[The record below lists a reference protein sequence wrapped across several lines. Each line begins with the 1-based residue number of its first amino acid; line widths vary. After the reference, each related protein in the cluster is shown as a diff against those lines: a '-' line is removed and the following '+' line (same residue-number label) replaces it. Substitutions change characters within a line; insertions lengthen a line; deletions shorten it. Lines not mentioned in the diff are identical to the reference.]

1 MDSKIIINI
10 KSSKQKRVLKS
21 QKQTTLHLV
30 LLPCPFGP
38 FESGCATG
46 AGKTFDMSQLAR
58 VKHTCT
64 VLWLSNIY
72 PEKLKLIACTFQRV
86 IFSKFHL

>member
-10 KSSKQKRVLKS
+10 KSFKQKRVLKS

-64 VLWLSNIY
+64 VLWLSNIH

-86 IFSKFHL
+86 IFS